1 VVQVVGAQGTGK
13 TSLLRLLLDTADI
26 SSAATAEQRTS
37 FDRFMRGGI
46 KATPRIQSAT
56 IDIHESR
63 FDRVLLSVIDT
74 PGLDFEPGR
83 ELKLERQVS
92 NIMKYLDGLYADTMS
107 EVCFLPVYPAREKK

>member
-1 VVQVVGAQGTGK
+1 
-13 TSLLRLLLDTADI
+13 
-26 SSAATAEQRTS
+26 
-37 FDRFMRGGI
+37 MRGGV

-74 PGLDFEPGR
+74 PGLDFKEGR

-92 NIMKYLDGLYADTMS
+92 DIMKYLNSLYTDTMGK
-107 EVCFLPVYPAREKK
+107 VCFFF

>member
-1 VVQVVGAQGTGK
+1 
-13 TSLLRLLLDTADI
+13 
-26 SSAATAEQRTS
+26 
-37 FDRFMRGGI
+37 MRGGV
-46 KATPRIQSAT
+46 KSTPRIQSAT

-74 PGLDFEPGR
+74 PGLDFQDGR

-107 EVCFLPVYPAREKK
+107 EVRFSDSFGDWE

>member
-1 VVQVVGAQGTGK
+1 
-13 TSLLRLLLDTADI
+13 
-26 SSAATAEQRTS
+26 
-37 FDRFMRGGI
+37 MRGGV

-74 PGLDFEPGR
+74 PGLDFQDGR

-92 NIMKYLDGLYADTMS
+92 SIMKYLDGLYADTMS
-107 EVCFLPVYPAREKK
+107 EVRFLRFLRRVRINEVIVPRNPKLCDRVRVTSMCTCE